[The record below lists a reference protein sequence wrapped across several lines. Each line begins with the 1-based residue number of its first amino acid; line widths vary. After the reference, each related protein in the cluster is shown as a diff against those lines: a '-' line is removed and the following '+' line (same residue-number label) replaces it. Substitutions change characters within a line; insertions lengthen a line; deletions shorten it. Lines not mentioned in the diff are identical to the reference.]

1 MLLPT
6 SKVFKTPDFALQSG
20 RILEQLDVA
29 YETWGT
35 LDADGNNAILLCHGY
50 TSSPHAAGDDNGWW
64 AGLIGPGKAIDTDRF
79 FVVCANMLG
88 SAYGTTGPGS
98 INPQTGKPYG
108 PDFPDI
114 TTKDIIGAQ
123 ALLLDHLKVGRLAAV
138 IGFSYGG
145 YLTFEWAVTYPER
158 MRALVPVATAIKGRG
173 TPESVQ
179 AFHDRFGACPGWNG
193 GDYYADTEGSGV
205 LEALADQRVE
215 TLTGYGVAKQ
225 LEDTVPDPAERER
238 RLRAMGEQWA
248 REFDANTLIVL
259 RRAAIGFDARPGV
272 AKIQAPLLYILSRSD
287 TLFPPEIA
295 PETIAMLEAARVD
308 ATYVEIDTE
317 YGHRGPSVDWQ
328 KWESA
333 LKIFIDKH
341 CG

>member
-6 SKVFKTPDFALQSG
+6 SKVFKSPDFALQCG
-20 RILEQLDVA
+20 RVLEQLTVA

-35 LDADGNNAILLCHGY
+35 LAPDGRNAILLCHGF
-50 TSSPHAAGDDNGWW
+50 TSSPHAAGDENGWW
-64 AGLIGPGKAIDTDRF
+64 SGLVGPGKAIDTDRY
-79 FVVCANMLG
+79 FVICANMLG

-98 INPQTGKPYG
+98 VNPQTGKPYG
-108 PDFPDI
+108 PGFPDI

-123 ALLLDHLKVGRLAAV
+123 ALLLDNLKIGQLAAV

-179 AFHDRFGACPGWNG
+179 AFHDRFAACPGWNG
-193 GDYYADTEGSGV
+193 GDYYSNVEESGV
-205 LEALADQRVE
+205 REELARLRVE

-225 LEDTVPDPAERER
+225 LEDTVSDPAERAR
-238 RLRAMGEQWA
+238 RLQAMGAQWA
-248 REFDANTLIVL
+248 EEFDANTMIVL
-259 RRAAIGFDARPGV
+259 RKAAIEFDARPGV
-272 AKIQAPLLYILSRSD
+272 ATIKAPLLYVLSRSD
-287 TLFPPEIA
+287 TLFPPAIA
-295 PETIAMLEAARVD
+295 PDTIAMLEAARVD
-308 ATYVEIDTE
+308 ASYVEIDTD
-317 YGHRGPSVDWQ
+317 YGHRGPGVDWQ
-328 KWESA
+328 KWAPA
-333 LKIFIDKH
+333 LKMFIDKH